1 MNIRNLICFAVVLGV
16 ATPAIAGEVE
26 HLVQP
31 ALYAEMSFGGKPSKP
46 RSYRTGFRLD
56 YSARVQNALLP
67 RRHSPPGV
75 AVTQLPA
82 LFQWEFEPEGFTLL
96 SNGIS
101 LGTVNYGSPQGA
113 ANSGGFAKASGAD
126 DSDSRGSSRGG
137 AIAGTAI
144 LATGATVGILALLF
158 DEFWEDFE
166 ESVNDS
172 FASDEN
178 SDSSGNG
185 GSDDCP
191 SGIQI
196 GDECLSGG

>member
-1 MNIRNLICFAVVLGV
+1 MNIRNWICFAVVLGV

-31 ALYAEMSFGGKPSKP
+31 ALYAELSFGGNPSKP

-67 RRHSPPGV
+67 RRHNPPG
-75 AVTQLPA
+75 APATQLPA

-96 SNGIS
+96 SNGLA

-126 DSDSRGSSRGG
+126 DSDSRQGSRGG

-166 ESVNDS
+166 ESID
-172 FASDEN
+172 DPGEN
-178 SDSSGNG
+178 PDSSGNS
-185 GSDDCP
+185 GSDDCS
-191 SGIQI
+191 SGVQI
-196 GDECLSGG
+196 GDECISGG